1 LRVRRAHHL
10 IQSTKLPLIDIA
22 TATGFGST
30 GTLSTAFKKFYGVTP
45 SDLRG
50 KHRERVLDYS
60 AEV

>member
-1 LRVRRAHHL
+1 
-10 IQSTKLPLIDIA
+10 LPLIDIA

-30 GTLSTAFKKFYGVTP
+30 GTLATAFKKFYGVTP